1 MASLQELTDAAA
13 SLSERLQYDERLHPD
28 VANRYAAAAV
38 AIREVLQGE
47 APRITS
53 GYRDPADVRRLLR
66 RYEAGDP
73 GIIVKPARQSWHLPD
88 PETGQ
93 SRAIDVDRNSPYYD
107 AFVKVWREFGG
118 RVGADFGDPVHFDVP
133 GPRPPQPA
141 Y

>member
-13 SLSERLQYDERLHPD
+13 RIAEQLQYDQRLDPA
-28 VANRYAAAAV
+28 VAERYAAADV

-53 GYRDPADVRRLLR
+53 GYRDPADVRALLR

-73 GIIVKPARQSWHLPD
+73 GIIYKPARQSWHLPD
-88 PETGQ
+88 PDSGLA
-93 SRAIDVDRNSPYYD
+93 RAIDVDRSSPFYD

-133 GPRPPQPA
+133 GPHPPTPA